1 MATNRLGFPN
11 FDEICANID
20 GTGLNTFTNH
30 KTGIHLLRVGQSVC
44 VIKQF
49 KNISD
54 LEYEKLVWSR
64 LSDDLKNL
72 FVPCEFFENVLIMKP
87 VIDFY
92 ALLTSFADIAMNIT
106 EICVWLMALLI
117 VIYYVNMLQSHN
129 LYFTDVKMQNFG
141 MILNEDGTIRIVLI
155 DIGSIC
161 IHIES
166 SGSPATPFGSPGSPT
181 TPIGSHVAPISYCGQ
196 THCPLSLFRGISHPD
211 VKRDNVDAK
220 LMLQKHIS
228 AIIYFAFLLCLYQI
242 LTNDT
247 NGVQQFYC
255 GKINVSKSY
264 KFIHRLVFSSKVF
277 EKYKLLFQEIFNLS
291 TKYSTLDDF
300 QNVIKRTIVVLN
312 HTNVQY
318 LFVGAHRNFVLYFN
332 QPSTISDATDRGSI
346 DSLID
351 DVYIAMTENPYSLDK
366 LINPT
371 THSIVPS
378 GTTST
383 ITDVDKQATRQMKS
397 ALSSA
402 HVTSRFE
409 YAIMPRFRAIDVVHT
424 QFMSHLKK
432 SEEHVDT
439 ATIVDGLLQ
448 SAFDQSASIVLPSTK
463 IGGKYITIEPYLNH
477 F

>member
-117 VIYYVNMLQSHN
+117 AIYYVNMLQHSD

-141 MILNEDGTIRIVLI
+141 IILNEDGTIRVVLI

-161 IHIES
+161 IHVKS
-166 SGSPATPFGSPGSPT
+166 DGSRFASTPNCS
-181 TPIGSHVAPISYCGQ
+181 Q
-196 THCPLSLFRGISHPD
+196 TYCPLSLFRGISHP
-211 VKRDNVDAK
+211 NVSGDDTK
-220 LMLQKHIS
+220 LMSKKRMS
-228 AIIYFAFLLCLYQI
+228 VAIYFAFLLCIYQI
-242 LTNDT
+242 LTNGT
-247 NGVQQFYC
+247 SSTQQFYC
-255 GKINVSKSY
+255 GLPNINQSY
-264 KFIHRLVFSSKVF
+264 KFNHGLVFSSKVF
-277 EKYKLLFQEIFNLS
+277 EKYKILFQEIFNFS
-291 TKYSTLDDF
+291 TKYSTLDDL
-300 QNVIKRTIVVLN
+300 QNVIKRALVVLN
-312 HTNVQY
+312 HTNVQHMFIDMHPD
-318 LFVGAHRNFVLYFN
+318 FVVYFN
-332 QPSTISDATDRGSI
+332 QPSTIRDATDSI
-346 DSLID
+346 VSLIED
-351 DVYIAMTENPYSLDK
+351 IFVTTVDPTASHHLTTTVAPPAQAGIISAISSVDNNAM
-366 LINPT
+366 
-371 THSIVPS
+371 
-378 GTTST
+378 
-383 ITDVDKQATRQMKS
+383 RQMKS
-397 ALSSA
+397 ALSSTFV
-402 HVTSRFE
+402 VTTFK
-409 YAIMPRFRAIDVVHT
+409 YDTIPRFRVIDVVHT
-424 QFMSHLKK
+424 QFMSQLKHT
-432 SEEHVDT
+432 SAHVDN
-439 ATIVDGLLQ
+439 ATIVLGTSILDKSESLMLL
-448 SAFDQSASIVLPSTK
+448 STSK
-463 IGGKYITIEPYLNH
+463 AVSSTPQVGGRKHILIKPYPKH